1 MRRGMSTVS
10 VRKMRKDD
18 IASAGKIRKS
28 ITKRK
33 APRNWEKEIDV
44 RLEDKENQCFVATSG
59 RKVVGFIIGET
70 KTLDFGVDKSGWLVE
85 VAIDPDHMGSGIGK
99 KLGKAMLNG
108 FKKIGIKEVYTA
120 ARWDSTDLLSFFKS
134 IGFERSE
141 FINLE
146 RRMKK

>member
-1 MRRGMSTVS
+1 MRRGMSAGS
-10 VRKMRKDD
+10 IRKMRKED
-18 IASAGKIRKS
+18 IAAAGKIRKS

-33 APRNWEKEIDV
+33 APRNWEKEVLV
-44 RLEDKENQCFVATSG
+44 RLEDKENQCYVATSG
-59 RKVVGFIIGET
+59 KDVVGFILGET
-70 KTLDFGVDKSGWLVE
+70 KTLDFGVDKS
-85 VAIDPDHMGSGIGK
+85 
-99 KLGKAMLNG
+99 
-108 FKKIGIKEVYTA
+108 

>member
-1 MRRGMSTVS
+1 MSAVK

-18 IASAGKIRKS
+18 IAVAGKIRMS
-28 ITKRK
+28 ITNRK
-33 APRNWEKEIDV
+33 APRNWEKEIEV

-59 RKVVGFIIGET
+59 KNVVGFIIGET

-85 VAIDPDHMGSGIGK
+85 VGIDPDHMGQGIGK
-99 KLGKAMLNG
+99 KLGNALLYG
-108 FKKIGIKEVYTA
+108 FKKIGIREIYTA
-120 ARWDSTDLLSFFKS
+120 VRWDSTDLLSFFKS

-141 FINLE
+141 FINLK

>member
-1 MRRGMSTVS
+1 MSVVS

-33 APRNWEKEIDV
+33 APRNWEKEV
-44 RLEDKENQCFVATSG
+44 ELRLEDKENQCFVATSG
-59 RKVVGFIIGET
+59 KTVVGFIIGET

-85 VAIDPDHMGSGIGK
+85 VAIDPDHMGAGIGK

-108 FKKIGIKEVYTA
+108 FRKIGIKEVYTA

>member
-1 MRRGMSTVS
+1 MRLGMSAGS
-10 VRKMRKDD
+10 IRKMRKED
-18 IASAGKIRKS
+18 IAAAGKIRKS

-33 APRNWEKEIDV
+33 APKNWEKEVLV
-44 RLEDKENQCFVATSG
+44 RLEDKENQCYVATSG
-59 RKVVGFIIGET
+59 KDVVGFILGET
-70 KTLDFGVDKSGWLVE
+70 KTLDFGVDRSGWLVE
-85 VAIDPDHMGSGIGK
+85 VAIDPEHMGAGIGK
-99 KLGKAMLNG
+99 KLGKAMLAG
-108 FKKIGIKEVYTA
+108 FKKIGIRTVYTS